1 MANWDVLQQ
10 AIGISFKDLS
20 LLQQAFVHGSFINE
34 NRDFPIPDNERME
47 FLGDALLNFI
57 AAEELYHNFPKLP
70 EGKLTE
76 IRAELV
82 CRDTLAQIATR
93 LKLND
98 YLYLGQGE
106 EASGGRQK
114 QTNLANALE
123 ALIAAIALD
132 QGLDKAREF
141 ALRELDA
148 KLKEVELHGVS
159 RNYKVLL
166 QELAQARQGQTPIYR
181 LIATSGPDHDKEF
194 TVEVLIGDEVVGRGR
209 DKNKQAAE
217 INAAHSAWEKL
228 AAN

>member
-10 AIGISFKDLS
+10 AIDISFKDLS

-34 NRDFPIPDNERME
+34 NQDFPIPDNERME

-57 AAEELYHNFPKLP
+57 TAEELYHKFPKLP

-93 LKLND
+93 LKIND

-141 ALRELDA
+141 TLRELDA

-209 DKNKQAAE
+209 DKNKHAAE